1 MYRLEWIEQL
11 KLRTTA
17 RPASQRLSLVH
28 PVVWR
33 LGYTSLLTDISSE
46 MVSSALPV
54 FLVLTLHFTPLQYG
68 AIDAAYN
75 GVAIA
80 LLSLGAGMFADRS
93 RRQKEVAAAGYGLSA
108 VCKLLL
114 LWAGSM
120 WGWFLAITLLDRAG
134 KGLRTAPRDA
144 LISLNTQP
152 GMMATAFA
160 VHRALDAG
168 GALLGPVIAFTLLWL
183 LPQRFDVVWVAS
195 FFFAVIGLAIL
206 WLFVS
211 NPPPRADVVAEAPK
225 MRSLSAALVSPR
237 YRALVTCALL
247 LSMTTVSDGFVYLTL
262 QKKGANPVAFFP
274 LFYVVTSAIYMM
286 VSIPVGQW
294 ADRYGR
300 ATVLIAGY
308 TILGIVYAIVATRT
322 TLGLPAQALCLFL
335 LGLYYAGTEGVF
347 SAMVSNAVPAEL
359 RTTGLAGL
367 ATAVALGKMTSSI
380 AFGWLW
386 HARGLGPAFLVFGIA
401 FAVAIVTAGVW
412 LRESSPRPAHA

>member
-1 MYRLEWIEQL
+1 MYRLDWIEQL

-80 LLSLGAGMFADRS
+80 LLSLGAGVFADR
-93 RRQKEVAAAGYGLSA
+93 RHRQKEVAAAGYGLSA
-108 VCKLLL
+108 LCKLLL
-114 LWAGSM
+114 LWAGSA
-120 WGWFLAITLLDRAG
+120 WGWFLAITLLDRTG

-160 VHRALDAG
+160 VHRSLDAG

-183 LPQRFDVVWVAS
+183 LPQRFDVVWVTS
-195 FFFAVIGLAIL
+195 FFFAVIGLAVL

-211 NPPPRADVVAEAPK
+211 NPPRHADGQTEAPM

-237 YRALVTCALL
+237 YRSLVVCALF
-247 LSMTTVSDGFVYLTL
+247 LSMTTVSDGFVYLAL
-262 QKKGANPVAFFP
+262 QRKGANPVAFFP
-274 LFYVVTSAIYMM
+274 LFYVVTSAFYMAL
-286 VSIPVGQW
+286 SIPVGQW
-294 ADRYGR
+294 ADRFGR
-300 ATVLIAGY
+300 APVLIAGY
-308 TILGIVYAIVATRT
+308 TILGIVYAIVATSSS
-322 TLGLPAQALCLFL
+322 LGLPAQALCLLL

-347 SAMVSNAVPAEL
+347 SAMVSTAVPEEL

-367 ATAVALGKMTSSI
+367 ATATALGKMTSSI

-401 FAVAIVTAGVW
+401 FAVAILTAGLW
-412 LRESSPRPAHA
+412 LRASSPRLENA